1 MDDRLVKLRKFRFVK
16 QRGFQTFFENWKAKI
31 LEKET
36 AMRKTGKSSL
46 IEQYDT
52 DDTDDTDTVDK
63 TRDDVS
69 DDETSDDDEDSKF
82 SHL

>member
-1 MDDRLVKLRKFRFVK
+1 MDDRLVKLRKFRFVE

-31 LEKET
+31 LTRET
-36 AMRKTGKSSL
+36 AMAETEKSSF
-46 IEQYDT
+46 IERYDQYDKE
-52 DDTDDTDTVDK
+52 TVDK

>member
-36 AMRKTGKSSL
+36 AMRETGKSSL
-46 IEQYDT
+46 IEQY
-52 DDTDDTDTVDK
+52 DTDDTDTVDK

>member
-1 MDDRLVKLRKFRFVK
+1 MDDRLVKLKKFRFVE

-31 LEKET
+31 LARDT
-36 AMRKTGKSSL
+36 AMNETGKSSH
-46 IEQYDT
+46 IEQNDK
-52 DDTDDTDTVDK
+52 DTVEE
-63 TRDDVS
+63 TRHDVS

>member
-1 MDDRLVKLRKFRFVK
+1 MKLKKFRFVE

-31 LEKET
+31 LARET
-36 AMRKTGKSSL
+36 AVRGTGKSSY
-46 IEQYDT
+46 IEQYDK
-52 DDTDDTDTVDK
+52 DTVDE

>member
-1 MDDRLVKLRKFRFVK
+1 MDDRLVKLRKFRFVE
-16 QRGFQTFFENWKAKI
+16 QRGFQTFFENWKAKM
-31 LEKET
+31 LERET
-36 AMRKTGKSSL
+36 AMRETEKSSH
-46 IEQYDT
+46 IEQYDK
-52 DDTDDTDTVDK
+52 DTVDK